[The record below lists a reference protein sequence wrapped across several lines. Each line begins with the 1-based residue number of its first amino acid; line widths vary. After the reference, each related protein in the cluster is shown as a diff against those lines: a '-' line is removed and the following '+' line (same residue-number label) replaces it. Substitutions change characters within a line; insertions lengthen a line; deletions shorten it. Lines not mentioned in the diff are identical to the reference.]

1 MSDVQHCAFDHDQE
15 GAVSTQLRKNNQS
28 RGTHV
33 LVGVLP
39 VNP

>member
-1 MSDVQHCAFDHDQE
+1 MSNVQHCAFDHDQE
-15 GAVSTQLRKNNQS
+15 GADSTRLTKNNQS
-28 RGTHV
+28 RGTRV